1 MSENSASTARSMR
14 HAPSAVSQLPGDP
27 GSTRKSPVARPAA
40 LPVPTP
46 PTSPLTPRG
55 TPSSP
60 PESRSARRPR
70 SAPRGA
76 SPSRRT
82 ARRARTTAPRPP
94 SSTSRAPSRKRPR
107 ERTRRGTSTR
117 RCASRTRRA
126 SERFRLRLRFRF
138 RPRRGSSG
146 GVGARRSAPASRRA
160 TPDCDCDCD
169 CDCDSDAD
177 ASSSAPSRGRRK
189 GPAAAAFDAAYSSLT
204 TRHRHPTSP
213 WSCAIARTI
222 RTTVS
227 TGSRERASD
236 PATSAETASAA
247 TRSPPWCSPSHRT
260 TTSSLRTCGATI
272 LRAARA
278 RHAKRA
284 WLRSRAASE
293 ACVEANLGACFA
305 TSASAARSMSS
316 SKRASRPAPLR
327 RGSLRRRAK
336 IPRRHH
342 ACSKRSSHARQRSGS
357 QWCAARREAGDGDA
371 RTRAPR
377 REDASME
384 DWEVA
389 EERETRS

>member
-1 MSENSASTARSMR
+1 MSASTARHCIASR
-14 HAPSAVSQLPGDP
+14 AIISSLNYLPSAQLE
-27 GSTRKSPVARPAA
+27 
-40 LPVPTP
+40 
-46 PTSPLTPRG
+46 
-55 TPSSP
+55 SP
-60 PESRSARRPR
+60 PSP
-70 SAPRGA
+70 APPL
-76 SPSRRT
+76 SPSRPPRRPLSHPAGPRPLHPNHAVRVALAQRLGARHPRAEPLGAREPPRPVHRA
-82 ARRARTTAPRPP
+82 ARRARQVGSALANEHVVVQARVGAHLERDA
-94 SSTSRAPSRKRPR
+94 RANAFVFVFVFVFVLVEGRAGESARVVRPR
-107 ERTRRGTSTR
+107 RRVAR
-117 RCASRTRRA
+117 RRL
-126 SERFRLRLRFRF
+126 RLRLRF
-138 RPRRGSSG
+138 
-146 GVGARRSAPASRRA
+146 
-160 TPDCDCDCD
+160 
-169 CDCDSDAD
+169 DSDAD